1 MCNTTTNTEAQL
13 IRSRLRAHLYCNG
26 ERITAL
32 TQPRVVDLMYRH
44 LINVIL
50 VRWPDKDPKRLLENI
65 REREYLCYTDEL
77 WDELAIGKAVDID
90 DFADGVIIQITNHLH
105 NEEEESQ

>member
-1 MCNTTTNTEAQL
+1 MNNTTNVEMQL

-26 ERITAL
+26 ERITEL

-44 LINVIL
+44 LINV
-50 VRWPDKDPKRLLENI
+50 VKTKWPDQDPKRLLENI